1 MRALFVSSV
10 RGYGGGEEWF
20 ATAPAL
26 LAERGHHVVLAARA
40 GSALAAEGRRRGL
53 RVLDVPFGGVLD
65 PRALALLH
73 DALASERID
82 VAVTNLDKET
92 RIVALAGVGT
102 GPFALVPRRG
112 SEIPLA
118 DVPLNRR
125 LWGRHVARVLVNSSA
140 IAETLRTSLPALDP
154 AKIVLLPNGV
164 DPVVLDAAERASH
177 ESLWPGGEGAR
188 LVTVGEL
195 SSRKNQAG
203 LVRALARVKAPWR
216 LLVLGEG
223 AGRAELVSEVAR
235 LGLAD
240 RVVLAGHVREAR
252 RVAAAADL
260 ALHFSN
266 GEGQPWAVLETLA
279 SGVPT
284 IASRLPGVEP
294 LLEDGVDGLTVPPG
308 DEAALAHA
316 VETLLADPGKAR
328 ALGAAGKAR
337 LARTHS
343 SALLGDRLERVLE
356 AARLARHPA
365 PRRALFLDRDGT
377 LTREVG
383 ALGEPER
390 LRLLPG
396 VGAALRLLDQAGWPL
411 VVVTNQ
417 AAVGRGTLAPSA
429 LRAVHARLRA
439 LVRAEGV
446 ELAGIFVCPHAPEED
461 CACRKPRPGLVLDAL
476 EQLGLDRRGSW
487 LAGDTAKDVAAAQA
501 AGVRAALVGSGWGGA
516 ERAGAAANARAGGDE
531 DAPRAE
537 LEARD
542 LLELSERLTSGR

>member
-1 MRALFVSSV
+1 MRVLFVSSV

-40 GSALAAEGRRRGL
+40 GGALAAEGRRRGL

-65 PRALALLH
+65 PRAIAVLH
-73 DALASERID
+73 DALVAERIE

-92 RIVALAGVGT
+92 RVLALAGVGA
-102 GPFALVPRRG
+102 GPVALVPRRG
-112 SEIPLA
+112 SVIPLA
-118 DVPLNRR
+118 DVPINRR
-125 LWGRHVARVLVNSSA
+125 LWGRHVARVLVNSRA
-140 IAETLRTSLPALDP
+140 IAETLCASLPALDP
-154 AKIVLLPNGV
+154 AKLVLLPNGV
-164 DPVVLDAAERASH
+164 DAVELDAAERAAH
-177 ESLWPGGEGAR
+177 EALWPAGPGAR

-203 LVRALARVKAPWR
+203 LVRALALVKAPWR
-216 LLVLGEG
+216 LLVVGDG
-223 AGRAELVSEVAR
+223 TGRAELEGEIVR
-235 LGLAD
+235 LGLND
-240 RVVLAGHVREAR
+240 RVALAGHVPDAR
-252 RVAAAADL
+252 RIAAAADL
-260 ALHFSN
+260 ALHFSSE
-266 GEGQPWAVLETLA
+266 EGQPWAVLEPLA

-284 IASRLPGVEP
+284 IATRLPGVEP
-294 LLEDGVDGLTVPPG
+294 LIEDGVDGRTVPPG
-308 DEAALAHA
+308 DEDALASA
-316 VETLLADPGKAR
+316 VDELLAKPETARELGAR
-328 ALGAAGKAR
+328 AKER

-343 SALLGDRLERVLE
+343 LAQLGDRLERVLE
-356 AARLARHPA
+356 AARLERRPA

-377 LTREVG
+377 LTLEAG
-383 ALGEPER
+383 ALGDPDR

-396 VGAALRLLDQAGWPL
+396 VGAALRLLDRAGWPL

-417 AAVGRGTLAPSA
+417 AAVGRGTLLPEA

-446 ELAGIFVCPHAPEED
+446 ELAGIFVCPHAPEAD

-476 EQLGLDRRGSW
+476 EELGLDRRGSW
-487 LAGDTAKDVAAAQA
+487 LAGDTAKDVAAAHA

-516 ERAGAAANARAGGDE
+516 ERQGAAANARATGNE

-542 LLELSERLTSGR
+542 LLELAEKLT

>member
-1 MRALFVSSV
+1 VRVLFVSSV

-40 GSALAAEGRRRGL
+40 GGALAAEGRRRGV

-65 PRALALLH
+65 PRALAILH
-73 DALASERID
+73 GALAHERIE

-92 RIVALAGVGT
+92 RVVALAGLGA
-102 GPFALVPRRG
+102 GRIALVPRRG
-112 SEIPLA
+112 SDIPLA

-125 LWGRHVARVLVNSSA
+125 LWGRHVARVLVNSSG
-140 IAETLRTSLPALDP
+140 IAETLRQSLPALDP

-164 DPVVLDAAERASH
+164 DAVALDPAERASY
-177 ESLWPGGEGAR
+177 ESLWPAGPGAR

-195 SSRKNQAG
+195 AGRKNQAG
-203 LVRALARVKAPWR
+203 LVRALAQVKAPWR

-223 AGRAELVSEVAR
+223 VGRTELEQEIAR
-235 LGLAD
+235 LGLGD
-240 RVVLAGHVREAR
+240 RVAVPGHVREAR
-252 RVAAAADL
+252 RVASAADV
-260 ALHFSN
+260 ALHFSSA
-266 GEGQPWAVLETLA
+266 EGQPWALLETLA
-279 SGVPT
+279 AGVPT
-284 IASRLPGVEP
+284 IGTRLPGVQP
-294 LLEDGVDGLTVPPG
+294 LIEDGVDGLTVPPG
-308 DEAALAHA
+308 DEAAMARA
-316 VETLLADPGKAR
+316 VATLLDDPDRAR
-328 ALGAAGKAR
+328 ALGDAARAR

-343 SALLGDRLERVLE
+343 AAQLGDRLERVLE

-377 LTREVG
+377 LTREAG
-383 ALGEPER
+383 ALGDPER

-417 AAVGRGTLAPSA
+417 AAVGRGTLAPAA
-429 LRAVHARLRA
+429 LRAVHARLRT
-439 LVRAEGV
+439 LLRAEGV
-446 ELAGIFVCPHAPEED
+446 ELSGIFVCPHAPEED

-476 EQLGLDRRGSW
+476 AELDLDRRGSW
-487 LAGDTAKDVAAAQA
+487 LAGDTAKDVAAAHA

-516 ERAGAAANARAGGDE
+516 ERQGAASNARATGND

-542 LLELSERLTSGR
+542 LLDLAERLTAR

>member
-1 MRALFVSSV
+1 VRVLFVSSV

-26 LAERGHHVVLAARA
+26 LAERGHHVLLAART
-40 GSALAAEGRRRGL
+40 GGALAAEGRRRGV

-65 PRALALLH
+65 PRALATLH
-73 DALASERID
+73 DALVHERIE

-92 RIVALAGVGT
+92 RVVALAGVGA
-102 GPFALVPRRG
+102 GPIALVPRRG
-112 SEIPLA
+112 SDIPLA
-118 DVPLNRR
+118 DVPINRR
-125 LWGRHVARVLVNSSA
+125 LWGRHVARVLVNSSG
-140 IAETLRTSLPALDP
+140 IAETLRASLPALDP

-164 DPVVLDAAERASH
+164 DAVELDPAERASH
-177 ESLWPGGEGAR
+177 EARWPAGEGAR

-203 LVRALARVKAPWR
+203 LVRALARVQAPWR
-216 LLVLGEG
+216 LLVLGDG
-223 AGRAELVSEVAR
+223 AGRAELAAEVAR
-235 LGLAD
+235 LGLEG

-252 RVAAAADL
+252 RIAAAAGL
-260 ALHFSN
+260 ALHFSS

-284 IASRLPGVEP
+284 IATRLPGVEP
-294 LLEDGVDGLTVPPG
+294 LIEDGVDGRTVPPG
-308 DEAALAHA
+308 DEDALARA
-316 VETLLADPGKAR
+316 AAELLADPGRAR
-328 ALGAAGKAR
+328 ALGEAAKAR

-343 SALLGDRLERVLE
+343 SAQLGDRLERVLE
-356 AARLARHPA
+356 AARLARLAA

-377 LTREVG
+377 LTLEAG
-383 ALGEPER
+383 ALGDPEK

-396 VGAALRLLDQAGWPL
+396 VGAALRLLEHAGWPL

-417 AAVGRGTLAPSA
+417 AAVGRGTLAPAA

-446 ELAGIFVCPHAPEED
+446 ELAGIFVCPHAPEAE

-476 EQLGLDRRGSW
+476 AELGLDRRGSW
-487 LAGDTAKDVAAAQA
+487 LAGDTAKDVAAARA

-516 ERAGAAANARAGGDE
+516 ERQGAAANARADGKE

-542 LLELSERLTSGR
+542 LLDLAERLP